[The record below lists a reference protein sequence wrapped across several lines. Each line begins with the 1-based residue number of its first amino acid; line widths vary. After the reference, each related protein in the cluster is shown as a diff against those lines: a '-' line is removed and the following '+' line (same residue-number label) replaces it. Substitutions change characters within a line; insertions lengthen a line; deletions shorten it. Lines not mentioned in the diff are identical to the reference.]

1 MLADLLGWLTGKQLF
16 SYLSFRAAM
25 ATLTAF
31 ALAVSLGGPAI
42 RWLRGAR
49 VQDNVETSGSDDLAK
64 HSKAVGKHHTPTMG
78 GSFLIGSLLSAVL
91 LWGDLTSWGVV
102 LGILLTAGLAA
113 VGFVDDYK
121 KLTDRKSGGLS
132 RRAKMIG
139 LSLVTVGVLLAFV
152 QFGQLTGNSS
162 LLTLYPPLF
171 KTLELDLGALGIW
184 GVLLFIGFQW
194 FVIVGSSNAANITDG
209 LDGLAAGCILI
220 SAMALTIFCYVS
232 GRADWTGY
240 LNLPYIPD
248 AGDMAVVGGA
258 ICGACLGFLWFNA
271 FPAQVFMGDSGSLPL
286 GGLLAWMAVVSKQE
300 LVLPLITSVLVA
312 NLLSS
317 WLQTF
322 WFKRTKKRFGE
333 GRRVFT
339 CAPLHHGLQLY
350 GGVFTRSEPLH
361 EVKVVVRFWILASV
375 AALASLALLKV
386 R

>member
-25 ATLTAF
+25 AAFTAF

-42 RWLRGAR
+42 RWLLAAR
-49 VQDNVETSGSDDLAK
+49 VQDNVDTSGSDDLAQK
-64 HSKAVGKHHTPTMG
+64 SREEGKHKTPTMG
-78 GSFLIGSLLSAVL
+78 GSFLIGSLLLAVL
-91 LWGDLTSWGVV
+91 LWADLSSWGVV
-102 LGILLTAGLAA
+102 LGVLLTAGLAA
-113 VGFVDDYK
+113 VGFVDDYR

-139 LSLVTVGVLLAFV
+139 LSLVTLGVLAAFV

-171 KTLELDLGALGIW
+171 KTLELDLGAWGLA

-209 LDGLAAGCILI
+209 LDGLAVGCILI
-220 SAMALTIFCYVS
+220 SALALTIFCYVT
-232 GRADWTGY
+232 GRADWTSY
-240 LNLPYIPD
+240 LNLPFIPD

-258 ICGACLGFLWFNA
+258 VCGACLGFLWFNA
-271 FPAQVFMGDSGSLPL
+271 YPAQVFMGDSGSLPL

-300 LVLPLITSVLVA
+300 LVLPLIASVLVA

-322 WFKRTKKRFGE
+322 WFKRTKKRYGE

-350 GGVFTRSEPLH
+350 GGVFTHGVPLH

>member
-25 ATLTAF
+25 AAFTAF
-31 ALAVSLGGPAI
+31 ALAITLGSPAI
-42 RWLRGAR
+42 RWLRAAR
-49 VQDNVETSGSDDLAK
+49 VQDNVDTSGSEDLAQK
-64 HSKAVGKHHTPTMG
+64 SREEGKHKTPTMG
-78 GSFLIGSLLSAVL
+78 GSFLIGSLLLAVL
-91 LWGDLTSWGVV
+91 LWADLSSWGVV
-102 LGILLTAGLAA
+102 LGVLLTAGLAA
-113 VGFVDDYK
+113 VGFVDDYR

-132 RRAKMIG
+132 RGAKMIG
-139 LSLVTVGVLLAFV
+139 LSMVTLGVLAAFV

-171 KTLELDLGALGIW
+171 KTLELDLGAYGAF

-209 LDGLAAGCILI
+209 LDGLAVGCILI
-220 SAMALTIFCYVS
+220 SALALTIFCYVT
-232 GRADWTGY
+232 GRADWTSY
-240 LNLPYIPD
+240 LNLPFIPD

-258 ICGACLGFLWFNA
+258 VCGACLGFLWFNA
-271 FPAQVFMGDSGSLPL
+271 YPAQVFMGDSGSLPL

-300 LVLPLITSVLVA
+300 LVLPLIASVLIL

-317 WLQTF
+317 GLQTF
-322 WFKRTKKRFGE
+322 WFKRTKKLYGE

-350 GGVFTRSEPLH
+350 GGVFTHGAPLH